1 MRVNGYTQIPRVEQ
15 QPIQPANA
23 VDAKAGDKPVRKD
36 QYTAQQEQAD
46 KLLRMLEP
54 KGRIIDIRV

>member
-1 MRVNGYTQIPRVEQ
+1 MRVNGYTQIPRVDHQPVQ
-15 QPIQPANA
+15 QANA
-23 VDAKAGDKPVRKD
+23 AEAKVGEKSVRKD

>member
-15 QPIQPANA
+15 QPVQQVNA
-23 VDAKAGDKPVRKD
+23 AEQKVGEKSMRKD